1 MYRGNDWNVQYAVA
15 RGARLASGRGGNLW
29 YTSDETATLEYLE
42 TFAAIR
48 ERVARLLDDALMFV
62 PRQYLVQAKS
72 FDIGAA
78 AGSRSVLLEL
88 LDFGLP
94 RLELRL
100 TCDRGAGISAWEA
113 TLPVAGITDRAKKI
127 DGDSAVARPP
137 A

>member
-1 MYRGNDWNVQYAVA
+1 MSTSSASYGRWAVATAETPIGHKTRVGGRAERGNA
-15 RGARLASGRGGNLW
+15 RSPFHKLLG
-29 YTSDETATLEYLE
+29 
-42 TFAAIR
+42 
-48 ERVARLLDDALMFV
+48 LLDDALMFV

-78 AGSRSVLLEL
+78 AESRSVLLDL

-113 TLPVAGITDRAKKI
+113 TLRVAGITDRAKKI
-127 DGDSAVARPP
+127 DAMGW
-137 A
+137 